1 MDTATRST
9 SPGAPGAP
17 AAGTEGRTGD
27 GPEPEQGLLDLTL
40 AEGPTSAGHAG
51 REAAYE
57 PDREWGPEAGSGCCG
72 RCEWG
77 AEAVAAELSVLTE
90 RLAAWESSAEQ
101 LARVDRSLAERAEEA
116 RAVVRLMEEVLDA
129 SVGVAE
135 QARQAPEAALGALDG
150 KLAELAATAARLRQE
165 AVATLVGKAEEI
177 GALAE
182 RSTGTSATRVEAEAR
197 RVGTACEDVLA
208 EFRDA
213 RRFVRWGPW
222 VLVAASAVMVVLVLT
237 LLRPGWTMS
246 AEQRRALRVGETVIR
261 TYAEASEGE
270 REHIRRV
277 MGWPAPETRDSASGP
292 RRVR

>member
-1 MDTATRST
+1 MDSATQST
-9 SPGAPGAP
+9 SPGAPGAG
-17 AAGTEGRTGD
+17 AEVRTGD
-27 GPEPEQGLLDLTL
+27 GPEPEQVLLDLTL
-40 AEGPTSAGHAG
+40 AEGPRSAVRAG
-51 REAAYE
+51 QEAAYE
-57 PDREWGPEAGSGCCG
+57 PDREWGLEAGSECCERCGCI
-72 RCEWG
+72 
-77 AEAVAAELSVLTE
+77 AEAVAAELSALTE
-90 RLAAWESSAEQ
+90 RLVGWESSAEQ
-101 LARVDRSLAERAEEA
+101 LARVDRSLAERAGEA

-135 QARQAPEAALGALDG
+135 QARRAPEEALGALDG

-165 AVATLVGKAEEI
+165 AVATLVVKAEEI

-182 RSTGTSATRVEAEAR
+182 RSAGSSAARVEAEAR
-197 RVGTACEDVLA
+197 RVATACEDVLA

-222 VLVAASAVMVVLVLT
+222 VLVGASAVMVVLALT

-261 TYAEASEGE
+261 TYAEAGEGE

-277 MGWPAPETRDSASGP
+277 MGWPAPATDDSASRP